1 MKLKRILSLALSG
14 VLEVS
19 LMTGCFGGG
28 GKGGNEV
35 KYVDGFVSALN
46 GATNNSPEVESSDT
60 LSRAVRRVTTEMT
73 IDQAKEGLAD
83 EALREK
89 VRDITDTVVKP
100 QLDEPSAWDT
110 YKEAKK
116 FSTVR
121 IYAAGENVNAATIAN
136 KVKSDVF
143 DKIQL
148 SNAVKGDDYT
158 NSYKCYASAYEV
170 TVSDGADAE
179 DKKAEDVTV
188 YVVGIQIDRSVTI
201 NPASND

>member
-14 VLEVS
+14 VLAVS
-19 LMTGCFGGG
+19 MLTACGGG

-60 LSRAVRRVTTEMT
+60 LSRAVRRVATEMT
-73 IDQAKEGLAD
+73 IDQAKEGPAD